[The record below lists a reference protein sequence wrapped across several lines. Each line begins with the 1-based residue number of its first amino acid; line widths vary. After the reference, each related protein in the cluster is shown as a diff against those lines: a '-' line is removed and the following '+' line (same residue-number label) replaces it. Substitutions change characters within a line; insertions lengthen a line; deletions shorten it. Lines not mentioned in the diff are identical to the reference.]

1 MNDHGKSKKHRN
13 FLSKVQNF
21 FKLKSST
28 SSSETASLTPS
39 VSAEKQST
47 IEPHLEKSGGTKAEI
62 ICSLKP
68 VMSGYCACSNKD
80 MNETLAAMFPE
91 FEATKSF
98 QMSRLKSMY
107 GQYHGLALYFKSV
120 LKTNLHKT
128 DVLLY
133 SFD

>member
-1 MNDHGKSKKHRN
+1 MGKVKNTEMLCQKYKT
-13 FLSKVQNF
+13 FLSQEVLHLVVKQFLRLLLV
-21 FKLKSST
+21 L
-28 SSSETASLTPS
+28 
-39 VSAEKQST
+39 AEKQST
-47 IEPHLEKSGGTKAEI
+47 IELHLKKSSAMKAEMI
-62 ICSLKP
+62 WTLRS
-68 VMSGYCACSNKD
+68 VMRSYSAYSNED
-80 MNETLAAMFPE
+80 MNETLATMFPE

-120 LKTNLHKT
+120 LKTNLHKA